1 MSHAQ
6 IVLLDEAIRYLEDLR
21 HALMDIERYHSDKS
35 LMTNA
40 VARARHACAQARLML
55 KELQQYHIG
64 GHK

>member
-21 HALMDIERYHSDKS
+21 AALADIAFYHDDKY
-35 LMTNA
+35 LLTNA

-64 GHK
+64 GR

>member
-6 IVLLDEAIRYLEDLR
+6 IVLLDEAIRCLEDLR
-21 HALMDIERYHSDKS
+21 HALMDIERYHSDKY

-64 GHK
+64 GR